1 MLRLWR
7 VKLLDPI
14 SVEPY
19 YAPVPQVDRG
29 LSGPLGAG
37 VPLQVH
43 EVPRTFSHLME
54 KESAVQTCFL
64 LSTMFAYLF
73 SILYFAN
80 SSISCDVPM
89 GKDFQDLLLHQ
100 VEEPGGGQRDSA
112 TLPTAKH

>member
-14 SVEPY
+14 SIEQY

-29 LSGPLGAG
+29 LSGHLGAG

-54 KESAVQTCFL
+54 K
-64 LSTMFAYLF
+64 
-73 SILYFAN
+73 
-80 SSISCDVPM
+80 
-89 GKDFQDLLLHQ
+89 
-100 VEEPGGGQRDSA
+100 DSA
-112 TLPTAKH
+112 LYKLVFIEHNVCISVFNHVFCKFKYFL